1 MIKIDQYKQSS
12 HRKNRMKQEGDVAK
26 ARDYFFSN
34 APLNLKYLLEKR
46 FGWMNNFLKNED
58 SGIEVGCGT
67 GLSKLF
73 IKCRNYLI
81 TDYADNEWLD
91 DKMVDALN
99 TPYENES
106 LNFVISSNMIHHVPY
121 PIKFF
126 KEMHRILKPGGVV
139 IIQEINCS
147 WAMRRIL
154 KLMRHEGYDYTINV
168 FDENLICTDPND
180 LWSANCAIPNLL
192 FDNQEAFRKHI
203 PYFSIEKISY
213 SELFLFL
220 NSGGVIAKTKCIRLP
235 KFLLRLVNRVDK
247 ILVAISPSTFALQ
260 RQIVLRK

>member
-1 MIKIDQYKQSS
+1 MSKIDQYKQSS
-12 HRKNRMKQEGDVAK
+12 HGKNRMKQEGDVAK

-73 IKCRNYLI
+73 IKCRNYRI

-126 KEMHRILKPGGVV
+126 KEMHRILK
-139 IIQEINCS
+139 
-147 WAMRRIL
+147 
-154 KLMRHEGYDYTINV
+154 
-168 FDENLICTDPND
+168 
-180 LWSANCAIPNLL
+180 
-192 FDNQEAFRKHI
+192 
-203 PYFSIEKISY
+203 
-213 SELFLFL
+213 
-220 NSGGVIAKTKCIRLP
+220 
-235 KFLLRLVNRVDK
+235 
-247 ILVAISPSTFALQ
+247 
-260 RQIVLRK
+260 QIGRAHV